1 MSPMVWGFMLVDLPA
16 AEKTTIAKAGP
27 RGLPAFAPEDANDI
41 EWRDW
46 AAEPGWPTGGNGRPN
61 MPRKYLRALLGAAA
75 FAAIAVPAMTAHA
88 LEDKTIRF
96 ATREI
101 SPGLGLPE
109 FGAASPG
116 VYSLYP
122 IYDSMTQ
129 ISESGDVVGM
139 LAESW
144 KNIDPTTWHVTLKK
158 GIKFQNGE
166 DLTADAVVN
175 LFEWLLTPEAKALG
189 LVTERTNSN
198 QLKAVSVKQLDA
210 YTVEFKTAAPNP
222 EFPRFAASFWIPAP
236 TAWRD
241 RGRDSFSRNP
251 VGTGPYKAVEYDGG
265 VDGTLRLEAFEGA
278 GVRPPKYSKLTIV
291 ALADAAARVSGI
303 ASDQLDIAQGVS
315 FDAKEQLEAEGHKVD
330 VAERPSAMGWR
341 FMSVRKNSPFSD
353 VRVRQAANMAIDRAA
368 MANDL
373 LGGITVPASQCATR
387 GTFGF
392 NPAIEP
398 YPYDPARAKQLL
410 AEAGYPNGFDTEA
423 MVLPG
428 AFPADSEIYQFA
440 AQQLSAIGI
449 RTKLTPITFPQW
461 LDNWYGKT
469 KGPEDTMGFSD
480 IFQNSCHNDP
490 AIATFAYP
498 NLTCR
503 KAPLASHCDEAE
515 EAKLTEA
522 EQEFDVEKRRKLIQ
536 ELMVLNHDNAPNLF
550 FVELVDMTGL
560 NKRVSG
566 FTNVLQRYNFH
577 SLTLN

>member
-1 MSPMVWGFMLVDLPA
+1 MKCQFFG
-16 AEKTTIAKAGP
+16 
-27 RGLPAFAPEDANDI
+27 
-41 EWRDW
+41 
-46 AAEPGWPTGGNGRPN
+46 
-61 MPRKYLRALLGAAA
+61 ALMGAAA
-75 FAAIAVPAMTAHA
+75 IAALSATAVSAQT

-96 ATREI
+96 ATQSI

-109 FGAASPG
+109 FGGASPA

-129 ISESGDVVGM
+129 VGPSGDVVGM

-144 KNIDPTTWHVTLKK
+144 RNLDETTWHVKLKP
-158 GIKFQNGE
+158 GIKFHNGE
-166 DLTADAVVN
+166 EVTADAVVN
-175 LFEWLLTPEAKALG
+175 LFKWLFTEEAKSLG
-189 LVTERTNSN
+189 LVAERTNNN
-198 QLKAVSVKQLDA
+198 QLKAVSAVEVDR
-210 YTVEFKTAAPNP
+210 YTVEFKTSTPNP
-222 EFPRFAASFWIPAP
+222 EFPRYLSSFWIPEP
-236 TAWRD
+236 KAWRD
-241 RGRDSFSRNP
+241 QGRESFSRNP
-251 VGTGPYKAVEYDGG
+251 IGTGPYKAVAYEGG
-265 VDGTLRLEAFEGA
+265 VDGTIKLDAFAEA
-278 GVRPPKYSKLTIV
+278 GVRTPKYAKLDVI
-291 ALADAAARVSGI
+291 ALNEAASRVSGI

-315 FDAKEQLEAEGHKVD
+315 FDAKSQLEAAGHRVD

-341 FMSVRKNSPFSD
+341 FMSVRKNSPFND
-353 VRVRQAANMAIDRAA
+353 VRVRQAANLAIDRTA

-373 LGGITVPASQCATR
+373 LGGITVPAGQCATR
-387 GTFGF
+387 GTFGY
-392 NPAIEP
+392 NPDVDP
-398 YPYDPARAKQLL
+398 YPYDPVRAKQLL
-410 AEAGYPNGFDTEA
+410 AEAGFPNGFDTEA
-423 MVLPG
+423 QVIPG
-428 AFPADSEIYQFA
+428 AFPADAEIYQFA

-449 RTKLTPITFPQW
+449 RTTLTPITFAQW
-461 LDNWYGKT
+461 LDSWFGKK
-469 KGPEDTMGFSD
+469 KGPEGGMGFSD

-503 KAPLASHCDEAE
+503 KAPLASHCDVEE